1 MEVSLIRRMVTR
13 RIISPRTARKKD
25 GLAVNCL
32 VWRGGCGAAQLIQV
46 MVTCGEWRGGRSPGQ
61 GRVPTAGVGRLIAAV
76 VLWRIGFRRW
86 GGIDQYPD

>member
-1 MEVSLIRRMVTR
+1 MYQSSATCGPKEENNRQ
-13 RIISPRTARKKD
+13 
-25 GLAVNCL
+25 AVRVQDWQVL
-32 VWRGGCGAAQLIQV
+32 VHAKWEDAQLIQV

-76 VLWRIGFRRW
+76 VLWRIGFRRR

>member
-46 MVTCGEWRGGRSPGQ
+46 MATCGEWRWGTPGLGSASIGGVS
-61 GRVPTAGVGRLIAAV
+61 RLVDIE
-76 VLWRIGFRRW
+76 VLWM
-86 GGIDQYPD
+86 